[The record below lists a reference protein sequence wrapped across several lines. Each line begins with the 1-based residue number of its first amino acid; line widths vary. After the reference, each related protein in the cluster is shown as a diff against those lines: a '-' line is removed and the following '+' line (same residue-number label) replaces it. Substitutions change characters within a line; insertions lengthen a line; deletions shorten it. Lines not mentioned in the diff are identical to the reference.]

1 MTVIGSVVWGVRD
14 IGRAVEFWSSALD
27 YELKR
32 PVDVDWAMLVPRR
45 GEGIQLSLKLTNSDA
60 PRRHHLDLFTD
71 DQEGEV
77 ERLLGLGARRVDGW
91 EYEHGADYVVLCDP
105 DDNTFC
111 LVQVENPPRAS
122 SGA

>member
-14 IGRAVEFWSSALD
+14 IGRAVEFWSAALD

-32 PVDVDWAMLVPRR
+32 PADVDWAMLRPRE

-71 DQEGEV
+71 DQAGEV
-77 ERLLGLGARRVDGW
+77 ERFLALGATRVDGW
-91 EYEHGADYVVLCDP
+91 EYEHGADYVVLADP

-111 LVQVENPPRAS
+111 LVQA
-122 SGA
+122 

>member
-14 IGRAVEFWSSALD
+14 IERAVEFWSDALD

-32 PVDVDWAMLVPRR
+32 APDVDWAMLVPRR

-60 PRRHHLDLFTD
+60 PRRHHLDLFSD
-71 DQEGEV
+71 DQAADV
-77 ERLLGLGARRVDGW
+77 ERFLALGATRVDGW
-91 EYEHGADYVVLCDP
+91 EYEHGADYVVLADP

-111 LVQVENPPRAS
+111 LVQR
-122 SGA
+122 